1 MSRRY
6 IFCMNFHMVVT
17 QSFHKKTIVFWLTN
31 EPSNN
36 KKIGMISLMKKLF
49 FCNVVWIKEYDW
61 KKTDII
67 SGEG

>member
-17 QSFHKKTIVFWLTN
+17 QSFH
-31 EPSNN
+31 N

-49 FCNVVWIKEYDW
+49 FCNVV
-61 KKTDII
+61 
-67 SGEG
+67 

>member
-49 FCNVVWIKEYDW
+49 FCNVV
-61 KKTDII
+61 
-67 SGEG
+67 